1 MGRVR
6 RNSTLRFAASALLL
20 SACTAGS
27 LAGALAE
34 TPANT
39 PADRLTPAAAPIVA
53 LPRLTPTQTLSPP
66 LTPAVVWEHPPEAPA
81 PLSPPGP
88 RPAPAEHAAGRA
100 PAPPAVVKPP
110 DAKPAEALPAVALPP
125 LPASKPPINPP
136 GDVALPPAPAA
147 TAEKP
152 ITEKPGAEKPI
163 TLEPP
168 AKPTAKPPAA
178 APARRS
184 VTATAGI
191 YLRATPDAD
200 GRVLDTVEKGEQVT
214 AFGPPVD
221 GWQRVGRDGKPQGY
235 VADDYLAEAATHR
248 TATTAPPKPGRYA
261 KADPEDRGCALP
273 DDLPERAQRPRLPGG
288 TVARLR
294 AAGNLRVAP
303 VCDAKVLD
311 VLDAG
316 ERVTV
321 LEAVGGWYKVGRN
334 GKALGYVGA
343 ALLAPLK
350 R

>member
-6 RNSTLRFAASALLL
+6 RNSTLRLVASALLL
-20 SACTAGS
+20 SACS
-27 LAGALAE
+27 VGALAE
-34 TPANT
+34 TPAE
-39 PADRLTPAAAPIVA
+39 RLTPAAAPIVV
-53 LPRLTPTQTLSPP
+53 LPRLTPTQALSPP
-66 LTPAVVWEHPPEAPA
+66 LTPGVVWEHPPEAPA

-88 RPAPAEHAAGRA
+88 RSAPVVPTADRT
-100 PAPPAVVKPP
+100 PIPPPAVKPP
-110 DAKPAEALPAVALPP
+110 DAKPAETPPAVAVPP
-125 LPASKPPINPP
+125 LPPIKPP
-136 GDVALPPAPAA
+136 GDVALPPV
-147 TAEKP
+147 AEKP
-152 ITEKPGAEKPI
+152 ITV
-163 TLEPP
+163 EPP
-168 AKPTAKPPAA
+168 AKPSAKPPAV

-214 AFGPPVD
+214 AFGPPAD
-221 GWQRVGRDGKPQGY
+221 GWQRVGRAGKPQGY
-235 VADDYLAEAATHR
+235 VASDYLAEAAPNR
-248 TATTAPPKPGRYA
+248 AAAATAAPKPGRYA

-321 LEAVGGWYKVGRN
+321 LEAVGGWYKVGRK

>member
-6 RNSTLRFAASALLL
+6 RNSILRFAASALLL
-20 SACTAGS
+20 SACTAGA

-34 TPANT
+34 TPAKT
-39 PADRLTPAAAPIVA
+39 PADRLTPAAGPIVA
-53 LPRLTPTQTLSPP
+53 LPRLTPTQLLSPP
-66 LTPAVVWEHPPEAPA
+66 LTPGVVWEHPPEAPA
-81 PLSPPGP
+81 PLSPPDP
-88 RPAPAEHAAGRA
+88 RPAPAEPAASRA
-100 PAPPAVVKPP
+100 PAPPAAVKPP
-110 DAKPAEALPAVALPP
+110 DAKPAEAPPAVALPP
-125 LPASKPPINPP
+125 LPPVKPPINPL
-136 GDVALPPAPAA
+136 GDVALQPAPAA

-152 ITEKPGAEKPI
+152 IAVER
-163 TLEPP
+163 P

-214 AFGPPVD
+214 AYGPPVD
-221 GWQRVGRDGKPQGY
+221 GWQRVGREGKPQGY
-235 VADDYLAEAATHR
+235 VAGDYLAEAAANR
-248 TATTAPPKPGRYA
+248 TTNAAPSAAPTAAPKPGRYA

-321 LEAVGGWYKVGRN
+321 LEAADGWYKVGRK